1 MYIMWVSKFTL
12 MTKVVCILCTLHD
25 NFTLTQSRILTGPS
39 PCPFL
44 SSAECVGIIMNATI
58 NTTIHRR
65 SGVYTYL
72 STSTFNIS
80 HNGPVNASRTKIL
93 LKPAQSKHTQTQTG
107 TIFTIYIQLT
117 PRHTA
122 GFLYYILEL
131 LEGRFLLHWNL
142 RKRAPLYKGHLVL
155 IHTSTYLWI
164 KDTSE

>member
-44 SSAECVGIIMNATI
+44 STAGIMNATI
-58 NTTIHRR
+58 NTTIHRL

-107 TIFTIYIQLT
+107 TIFTMYIQLT

-142 RKRAPLYKGHLVL
+142 RKRAPLYKGH
-155 IHTSTYLWI
+155 IHTSTS
-164 KDTSE
+164 K